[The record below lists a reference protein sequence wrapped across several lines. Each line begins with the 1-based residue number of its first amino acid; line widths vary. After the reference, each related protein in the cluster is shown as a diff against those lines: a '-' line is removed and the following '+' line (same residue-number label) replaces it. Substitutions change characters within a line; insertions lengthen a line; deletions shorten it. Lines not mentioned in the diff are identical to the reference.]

1 MPSQC
6 ATANFLGM
14 ERFVGATTGR
24 FGDELKSK
32 KRRRPVFKLMMRDS
46 MNLQYTVELC
56 TTPHPR
62 VRLCVL
68 LSLITNLSL
77 GQDLVQAKSHHMSQR
92 PAC

>member
-32 KRRRPVFKLMMRDS
+32 KRRRPVFKLMMRGS
-46 MNLQYTVELC
+46 MNLQYTV
-56 TTPHPR
+56 